1 MEFANFFL
9 KDTESMRSI
18 DKILENHFENIENGV
33 FDSSVFCLDL
43 QSIPQKD
50 VDYRKCVQTMMKLTK
65 DRVSGTT
72 NYKMVHNLEKMMEIL
87 LEKFTVKKTGIS
99 EVLFFPSQE
108 NEAKIIE
115 YLNSAKQSI
124 CVCVFAITNERLCTA
139 LLDAH
144 LRGVK
149 VKLITDDEEVR
160 LLGNLRDLSE
170 EGISIRMDNAKNS
183 LMHNKFVI
191 IDHKILMTGSYNWT
205 VRATKTN
212 QENVVI
218 LDDPYLVN
226 TFITEFNKLW
236 KQFTPDGFGALE
248 GKAKK
253 KTKLYQKY
261 LTALEKK
268 KNEKDIIIS
277 FKEEKIEVTTGI
289 QQRVKKFPNSKQLRD
304 LKIQKDQKLVEFL
317 TMKRK
322 TQHLKLKTSLN

>member
-1 MEFANFFL
+1 MNF
-9 KDTESMRSI
+9 
-18 DKILENHFENIENGV
+18 
-33 FDSSVFCLDL
+33 
-43 QSIPQKD
+43 
-50 VDYRKCVQTMMKLTK
+50 
-65 DRVSGTT
+65 
-72 NYKMVHNLEKMMEIL
+72 NL
-87 LEKFTVKKTGIS
+87 
-99 EVLFFPSQE
+99 
-108 NEAKIIE
+108 
-115 YLNSAKQSI
+115 
-124 CVCVFAITNERLCTA
+124 R
-139 LLDAH
+139 
-144 LRGVK
+144 
-149 VKLITDDEEVR
+149 LITDDEEVR

-289 QQRVKKFPNSKQLRD
+289 QQSSKKISKLKATKRSKNSKRPKAGGVSNNEEED
-304 LKIQKDQKLVEFL
+304 STPKTKDKSKVIFY
-317 TMKRK
+317 
-322 TQHLKLKTSLN
+322 N